1 MAREYGNIF
10 TAIWRDPDF
19 IALPSDVQRTYLL
32 VITQPDVSSCGV
44 LPFMPARWAKY
55 APDTDPDSLRD
66 SLSILHHNRYL
77 IVDSDTDEV
86 LIRSF
91 IRYDRGYTNTKKR
104 LPAILA
110 AVDGMLSDTLR
121 QVTVRELN
129 RLGVDHGLAHPPI
142 DSLSDSLL
150 DSLWHTPRIQVVRN
164 VSSYLNPE
172 AGNQNPES
180 GILEP
185 EAGSTSSA
193 DAPDQADDYPSDFN
207 EFWNT
212 YPRRD
217 GKRAAAKAYR
227 SARKRD
233 SQECILVG
241 ARRYRDDPNRE
252 DSFTAMATTWLNGD
266 RWNDPPLPPRRDGVR
281 GSPAIQRVATADQRL
296 VDGMALA
303 QRLAAE
309 ESQQRQIGA

>member
-19 IALPSDVQRTYLL
+19 IALPSDVQRVYLL

-44 LPFMPARWAKY
+44 LPFMPSRWAKY
-55 APDTDPDSLRD
+55 APDTDADSLRN
-66 SLSILHHNRYL
+66 SLSILHQNRYA
-77 IVDSDTDEV
+77 IVDSDTDEL

-110 AVDGMLSDTLR
+110 AIDGMLSDTLR
-121 QVTVRELN
+121 QVTVHELN
-129 RLGVDHGLAHPPI
+129 RLGVDHKLPHRPI

-172 AGNQNPES
+172 TGIQNPET
-180 GILEP
+180 GILKPEP
-185 EAGSTSSA
+185 GSTSTA
-193 DAPDQADDYPSDFN
+193 DAPDPTDDYPPDFM
-207 EFWNT
+207 EFWT
-212 YPRRD
+212 TFPRKD

-227 SARKRD
+227 AARKRT
-233 SQECILVG
+233 SHVNILDG
-241 ARRYRDDPNRE
+241 AQRYRDDPNR
-252 DSFTAMATTWLNGD
+252 DDGFTAMATTWLNGD
-266 RWNDPPLPPRRDGVR
+266 RWNDPPLPPRRDGPRPV
-281 GSPAIQRVATADQRL
+281 QRIATADQRL
-296 VDGMALA
+296 ADGMALA
-303 QRLAAE
+303 QRLANE
-309 ESQQRQIGA
+309 ESQHRTEIEA